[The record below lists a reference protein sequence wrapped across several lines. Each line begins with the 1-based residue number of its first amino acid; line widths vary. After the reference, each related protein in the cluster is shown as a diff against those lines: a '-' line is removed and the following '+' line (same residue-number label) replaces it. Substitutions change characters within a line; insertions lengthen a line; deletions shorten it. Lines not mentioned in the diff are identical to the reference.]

1 MLVDDEGLHGM
12 VKRCGT
18 KTLTAGAH
26 VVYVEGFQAGGGVGM
41 NVRYSGPDTGGKEM
55 LLRSG
60 MVPSVPGKYFAQCD
74 PTAAGLDLSSFIVCI
89 FRSDKGLRS
98 IPEIGAADADGS
110 GLHYVG
116 KGSLSVVDVKSS
128 GDFRK
133 AVDKT
138 PDENYAWGIIGQLKV
153 KTEGAYT
160 LCIESD
166 DG

>member
-18 KTLTAGAH
+18 KTLAPGAH

-89 FRSDKGLRS
+89 FRSDKGLGS
-98 IPEIGAADADGS
+98 IPQLGAADADGS